1 MKTSSSL
8 CTCTK
13 GNVNLPPYHMIF
25 LNILLLTQCSKRL
38 SRYLTTKKKKIQ
50 MNGTV
55 EAFIYEANLLNGK
68 SEGIYFAIR
77 CVGETCS
84 ETV

>member
-1 MKTSSSL
+1 
-8 CTCTK
+8 
-13 GNVNLPPYHMIF
+13 
-25 LNILLLTQCSKRL
+25 
-38 SRYLTTKKKKIQ
+38 